1 MDVGIAEASAQLG
14 ISPQRVHQLVQGG
27 LIPARRIGG
36 RWVFDTEALAR
47 RAETRSVGR
56 PFSPRVA
63 WGLIG
68 LVESGHAPQLDPAER
83 SRLRARLRRRP
94 ELRELAQ
101 WCRNRSQVQWLSG
114 HRSAPAHLLQI
125 GTAVPTGASA
135 PGHDIL
141 DLGSVEV
148 YLPERDA
155 KRAIR
160 QLHLHPADP
169 TSANAVIRI
178 PSAPHWP
185 FPDGRAGPLAVA
197 LDLWDAADP
206 RSQRAARRLY
216 AAELEARRYEP
227 VVS

>member
-14 ISPQRVHQLVQGG
+14 VSPQRVRQLVQGG
-27 LIPARRIGG
+27 LLPARRIGG
-36 RWVFDTEALAR
+36 RWVFDSEALAR
-47 RAETRSVGR
+47 RAEARPVGR

-68 LVESGHAPQLDPAER
+68 LVESGQAPDLDPAER

-94 ELRELAQ
+94 ELNELAQ
-101 WCRNRSQVQWLSG
+101 WCRNRSQVHSLTG
-114 HRSAPAHLLQI
+114 HRSAPARLLHI

-135 PGHDIL
+135 PGHDVM
-141 DLGSVEV
+141 DLCSVEV

-155 KRAIR
+155 MRAIR
-160 QLHLHPADP
+160 QLHLHPADA

-178 PSAPHWP
+178 PCAPHWP
-185 FPDGRAGPLAVA
+185 FPDGRAGPVTVA

-216 AAELEARRYEP
+216 AAALEAGRFEP
-227 VVS
+227 FAS